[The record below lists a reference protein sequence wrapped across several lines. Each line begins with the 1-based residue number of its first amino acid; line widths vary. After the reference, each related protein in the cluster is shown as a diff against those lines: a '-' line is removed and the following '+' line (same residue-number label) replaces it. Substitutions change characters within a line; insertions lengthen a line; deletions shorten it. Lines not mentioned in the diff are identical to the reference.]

1 MVRNPTRFRRGL
13 GFSRVVKM
21 KSMRH
26 WTCRGTGRKS
36 LGTSTILDVNSES
49 SRFQGSAGACPTW
62 NALPELTMPVTF
74 LILMVQVLCGFS
86 TNMLRDEAA
95 L

>member
-36 LGTSTILDVNSES
+36 LGTSTILNVNSES
-49 SRFQGSAGACPTW
+49 SRFQGSAGG
-62 NALPELTMPVTF
+62 LPNVERTSRIDDAGNVSYTDGAGPVRIF
-74 LILMVQVLCGFS
+74 HEHAS
-86 TNMLRDEAA
+86 R
-95 L
+95 